1 LWANQEIRI
10 NMTKNTTRKS
20 LAFGAGFALIAS
32 GLAGVP
38 AQAAGVVDDSV
49 SLAPTAG
56 KAYAVL
62 AADPFDLS
70 ANYDASL
77 VKSNR
82 FLKFLVA
89 DASEN
94 IAVDSTTTGTASTL
108 GQAAYS
114 NLVMTPTAVTSDA
127 ANNELDFAI
136 AGHGLTA
143 GDTVTTSSAVTGT
156 NATLA
161 AGDHTVVVVDANN
174 ISLALVH
181 ASGTPVFSGNITL
194 KAITIANAKI
204 VSADG
209 DASIVVTVTAAQ
221 NTRLFT
227 GETVTVSGATDAKT
241 NDGTVDVGGAAKT
254 NGARVITKIDGTTFS
269 FESDDANI
277 DTVGDNLVFTLA
289 TDGVSLRRSAINVTT
304 RDATDKSFVV
314 RGSDAVANDSILTLI
329 SKSAETYSVDVTA
342 WVDNNGN
349 DKIDTTE
356 KASATRTVTFQ
367 KASAIVPSLT
377 WTPVLMG
384 DEKMLA
390 EVTLSPKIN
399 WSQADKADFYVAF
412 NRQGSSETIDTD
424 DSVANITES
433 WSNTTGVWSVEAILS
448 QTANATPWDDITK
461 QADFDEGSLAKVAKK
476 GKTVTITT
484 TAAHTIKVNDKI
496 TLAAVDSNVSADN
509 NYDESIFGATA
520 ARVTAVTSKTFTYD
534 VATNTVDVTE
544 TTSVPTNAQDFDFSI
559 PSFGRAAP
567 GTYQASVFVG
577 ATPAKI
583 GSTFS
588 TTAVNAVAAGVT
600 NKAVV
605 GNNFSPDFKVRST
618 TTGTVSVVSSV
629 ANAAGNA
636 VAAGV
641 PVRIAVTESSAGTVV
656 VNGTTVTSSGSIDT
670 VTDASGNVTIN
681 VTNSSAVAGE
691 TVGLTVTSQGSSE
704 ASTLTWESTS
714 FSLTD
719 VKDVSTTASL
729 IRTMEAD
736 GTLSFDLQ
744 VKDQFNIALAAEA
757 RVQVV
762 LAGTR
767 WTSTSYQA
775 LNGGVAT
782 VTVTD
787 SAIAAD
793 ADASVTFTVQQKNSS
808 GIWGD
813 ANGVTPRVTMAN
825 GTGEFNGEDIEVDI
839 QGTNADAILFDADSV
854 SGADLSALVATKAIA
869 ASDTRLGQAAVAFS
883 TAVDDSVNVSG
894 TVVDSISES
903 GDLYDGAQ
911 VTLSGP
917 SNMLFR
923 SGAVSGLGSIT
934 IYAAASG
941 AFDVEV
947 YSNTAQK
954 DTVITATYGSVSKT
968 VKVTFVATDATS
980 GAGLTLI
987 APMYVTPAS
996 TFTVKG
1002 QLNDAYG
1009 NGIDTAAASMLA
1021 TYTGP
1026 GLTVGTLPTQ
1036 TDANGSL
1043 SYSVLLGAN
1052 DTGSIIVVISY
1063 DQNGDGDFTD
1073 ATDLSVTKTITIGEA
1088 PSDTKV
1094 NVGTFKGYV
1103 ALYAKGYE
1111 GQKMSALVAGKW
1123 IVVESLASDFE
1134 RIVRFTG
1141 AGYTITTKIFIDRVQ
1156 VGDAFTTVT
1165 K

>member
-10 NMTKNTTRKS
+10 NMTKNMTRKG

-62 AADPFDLS
+62 TADAFDLS

-77 VKSNR
+77 ETANR

-94 IAVDSTTTGTASTL
+94 IAVDVTTTGTASAL
-108 GQAAYS
+108 GQSTLALNIMTPTTVVAGS
-114 NLVMTPTAVTSDA
+114 NLVTVTQT
-127 ANNELDFAI
+127 
-136 AGHGLTA
+136 GHGLIS
-143 GDTVTTSSAVTGT
+143 GDTVKLSEAVTGLDQPMVAGNYEVT
-156 NATLA
+156 RVGANSYTLPIT
-161 AGDHTVVVVDANN
+161 HTSGTAVFGGT
-174 ISLALVH
+174 ISLAAINIGN
-181 ASGTPVFSGNITL
+181 AS
-194 KAITIANAKI
+194 IA
-204 VSADG
+204 SADA
-209 DASIVVTVTAAQ
+209 DFTIVVTADAAQ
-221 NTRLFT
+221 VSRLFD
-227 GETVTVSGATDAKT
+227 GETVTVSGASNNGSTDG
-241 NDGTVDVGGAAKT
+241 GTAAGGAAAI
-254 NGARVITKIDGTTFS
+254 NGARVITKLTATTFG
-269 FESDDANI
+269 FESTNSDI
-277 DTVGDNLVFTLA
+277 DTVGDDMTFTVLA
-289 TDGVSLRRSAINVTT
+289 DTGISLQRNAIPVSA

-314 RGSDAVANDSILTLI
+314 GGADTVANDSILTLI
-329 SKSAETYSVDVTA
+329 STSAATYSVDVTA

-349 DKIDTTE
+349 NEIDATE
-356 KASATRTVTFQ
+356 KASPARTVTFQ

-384 DEKMLA
+384 DDKMVA
-390 EVTLSPKIN
+390 EVTLTPKIN
-399 WSQADKADFYVAF
+399 WSQADKTDFYVAF
-412 NRQGSSETIDTD
+412 NRQSSSETINTD
-424 DSVANITES
+424 AGVANITES
-433 WSNTTGVWSVEAILS
+433 WSNTTGIWSVEAILT
-448 QTANATPWDDITK
+448 QTVNATPWDDINK
-461 QADFDEGSLAKVAKK
+461 QANFDESALSKVAKN

-484 TAAHTIKVNDKI
+484 TAAHSIKVNDKI
-496 TLAAVDSNVSADN
+496 TIAAVDDN
-509 NYDESIFGATA
+509 DALVNSYAESIFAATA
-520 ARVTAVTSKTFTYD
+520 ARVTSVTATTFTYD
-534 VATNTVDVTE
+534 VAANTVDVAE
-544 TTSVPTNAQDFDFSI
+544 TTSVPDGTQNFDFTI
-559 PSFGRAAP
+559 ASFGRAAA

-588 TTAVNAVAAGVT
+588 TTAVTAVAAGVT
-600 NKAVV
+600 NAAVV
-605 GNNFSPDFKVRST
+605 GNNVSTAFKVRST

-629 ANAAGNA
+629 ANAAGTA
-636 VAAGV
+636 VSAGV
-641 PVRIAVTESSAGTVV
+641 PVRIAVTETSAGTVV
-656 VNGTTVTSSGSIDT
+656 VNGTTVTTSGSIDT
-670 VTDASGNVTIN
+670 VTDASGAVTIN

-691 TVGLTVTSQGSSE
+691 TVGLTVTSQGSSD
-704 ASTLTWESTS
+704 ASTLTWEGTS

-744 VKDQFNIALAAEA
+744 VRDQFNIALAAEA
-757 RVQVV
+757 RVKVV
-762 LAGTR
+762 LGGTR
-767 WTSTSYQA
+767 WSATSYQV

-787 SAIAAD
+787 SATAAD
-793 ADASVTFTVQQKNSS
+793 ADASVTFSVQQKNSS

-813 ANGVTPRVTMAN
+813 ADGVAPRVTMASSV
-825 GTGEFNGEDIEVDI
+825 GEFHLEDIEVDI
-839 QGTNADAILFDADSV
+839 QGVNSDAILFDANAV
-854 SGADLSALVATKAIA
+854 SDADLSALVASKAIA
-869 ASDTRLGQAAVAFS
+869 ASDTRLGQTAVTFS
-883 TAVDDSVNVSG
+883 ATVDDSVNVSG

-903 GDLYDGAQ
+903 GALYDGAQ

-923 SGAVSGLGSIT
+923 SGAVSSFGSIT

-941 AFDVEV
+941 AFDVAV

-1026 GLTVGTLPTQ
+1026 GLTVGALPTQ
-1036 TDANGSL
+1036 TDASGSL

-1073 ATDLSVTKTITIGEA
+1073 STDLSVSQTITIGEA
-1088 PSDTKV
+1088 PSAAKV
-1094 NVGTFKGYV
+1094 NVGSFKGFV
-1103 ALYAKGYE
+1103 ALYAKGYA
-1111 GQKMSALVAGKW
+1111 GQKMSAIVAGKW
-1123 IVVESLASDFE
+1123 IVVASLASDFE
-1134 RIVRFTG
+1134 RVVRYTG
-1141 AGYTITTKIFIDRVQ
+1141 AGYTITTKIYIDGVQ
-1156 VGDAFTTVT
+1156 IGDAFTTMT